1 MPLRVLSV
9 NGVYKNWVI
18 TMNLGFSSRA
28 PRAYEQNS
36 FFRTGLKGLAFSLLI
51 TTAWVAPA
59 PQAFAQQYQFNTVK
73 IEGNQRIGDSAIL
86 SQAGIARGQAVSAG
100 QLNDAFQRLNG
111 SGLFESVAIAP
122 QGRTLTITV
131 VELPTINRISFEG
144 NRRIKD
150 EALASVVGST
160 SRRVFN
166 PTQAEK
172 DANAIA
178 QAYSNEGRL
187 SARVQPKVIKRNQNR
202 VDLVFEIFEGD
213 NIEVERLSFVG
224 NRQYSDRRLRRVLG
238 TKQAGLFRRLVR
250 RDTYVADRIEF
261 DKQVLRD
268 FYFSRGYVDM
278 RVNSVNAEL
287 TEERDGYFL
296 GFNVQEGQQF
306 QFGQITVTSELPNVD
321 GDIYRELIKVKPG
334 VVYSPTLV
342 EADIARLERQAI
354 RDGVDFMRVEPRVSR
369 NDRDLTLD
377 VEFVLS
383 RGQRIFVERID
394 IEGNTTTL
402 DRVVRRQFDS
412 VEGDPFNPREI
423 RQAAE
428 RIRALGYFETA
439 EVNAREGNTP
449 EQVVIDVDVEEK
461 PTGSLNFGASFS
473 SGDGPGVAI
482 SFAEQNFL
490 GRGQQLS
497 LSVSTAS
504 EARRY
509 GLRFVEPS
517 LLGRDVAFALNLDF
531 SETNSSFSTYDT
543 KRFSFQP
550 SLTFPVSENGRLQL
564 RYTAEEIEVTDQEDV
579 ENGSIIQGDIDAG
592 GLWSSAI
599 GYEYSYDTRRTGLD
613 PNAGVLF
620 RFSQDFAGLGGDQKY
635 VRTVAKVIGEKKFL
649 NEELTVRATLEGGAL
664 TWNSGTNRAVDRF
677 ILSTAQLRGFEPGG
691 IGPRDATSAEGD
703 TLGGNLYLV
712 GRLEAEFPIGLPEEY
727 GITAGVFYDV
737 GNLWDLSDV
746 NLSGGSVNG
755 ESGSFRHV
763 IGFSIFWD
771 TPVGPLQFNVSDAI
785 RKETFDRE
793 QKFEVTLQTEF

>member
-1 MPLRVLSV
+1 
-9 NGVYKNWVI
+9 
-18 TMNLGFSSRA
+18 MNLGSKMRESGA
-28 PRAYEQNS
+28 LEQYS
-36 FFRTGLKGLAFSLLI
+36 FFRTSLKWLAFSLLI
-51 TTAWVAPA
+51 TAAWVAPA
-59 PQAFAQQYQFNTVK
+59 PQAGAQQYQFNSVQ

-86 SQAGIARGQAVSAG
+86 SQAGIVAGQPVSAG
-100 QLNDAFQRLNG
+100 QLNDAYQRLNT

-122 QGRTLTITV
+122 QGGTLRIMV

-150 EALASVVGST
+150 DALTAVISST

-166 PTQAEK
+166 PAQADK

-178 QAYSNEGRL
+178 QAYSNDGRL
-187 SARVQPKVIKRNQNR
+187 AARVQAKVIKRNQNR

-213 NIEVERLSFVG
+213 NVEVERLSFVG

-250 RDTYVADRIEF
+250 RDTFVEDRIEI

-278 RVNSVNAEL
+278 RVNSVNAQL
-287 TEERDGYFL
+287 TEERDGYFV

-306 QFGQITVTSELPNVD
+306 QFGKITVTSQLPGVD
-321 GDIYRELIKVKPG
+321 GDVYAGLVKVRPG

-342 EADIARLERQAI
+342 EADIARLESQAL
-354 RDGVDFMRVEPRVSR
+354 RDGVDFMRVEPRVTR
-369 NDRDLTLD
+369 NDRDLKLD

-383 RGQRIFVERID
+383 RGERIFVERID
-394 IEGNTTTL
+394 IEGNTATL
-402 DRVVRRQFDS
+402 DQVVRRQFDS

-439 EVNAREGNTP
+439 EVDAREGTTP
-449 EQVVIDVDVEEK
+449 EQVVIHVDVEEK

-473 SGDGPGVAI
+473 NTDGPGVAV

-490 GRGQQLS
+490 GRGQS
-497 LSVSTAS
+497 LNLNVSTAS
-504 EARRY
+504 DARRY
-509 GLRFVEPS
+509 GLRFNEPAF
-517 LLGRDVAFALNLDF
+517 LARDVSFGLELDY
-531 SETNSSFSTYDT
+531 SETNSSFSTYDAT
-543 KRFSFQP
+543 RLTFQP
-550 SLTFPVSENGRLQL
+550 SLTFPVSEHGRLQL
-564 RYTAEEIEVTDQEDV
+564 RYSASETEVTARDPV
-579 ENGSIIQGDIDAG
+579 VNGTIIQNDIDAG
-592 GLWSSAI
+592 ALLASSI
-599 GYEYSYDTRRTGLD
+599 GYEYSYDTRRGGLD

-620 RFSQDFAGLGGDQKY
+620 RFSQDYAGIGGDQKY
-635 VRTVAKVIGEKKFL
+635 VRSVAKVIGERKFL

-664 TWNSGTNRAVDRF
+664 AWNSGTNRAIDRF
-677 ILSTAQLRGFEPGG
+677 ILTPTQMRGFEPGG
-691 IGPRDATSAEGD
+691 IGPRDTAATEGD
-703 TLGGNLYLV
+703 TLGGNMYLV
-712 GRLEAEFPIGLPEEY
+712 GRLEAEFPLGLPEEY
-727 GITAGVFYDV
+727 GVRGGIFYDV

-746 NLSGGSVNG
+746 NLGGVAVSG

-763 IGFSIFWD
+763 IGVSIYWD
-771 TPVGPLQFNVSDAI
+771 TPVGPLQFNLSDAI

-793 QKFEVTLQTEF
+793 QKFEVTLQTQF